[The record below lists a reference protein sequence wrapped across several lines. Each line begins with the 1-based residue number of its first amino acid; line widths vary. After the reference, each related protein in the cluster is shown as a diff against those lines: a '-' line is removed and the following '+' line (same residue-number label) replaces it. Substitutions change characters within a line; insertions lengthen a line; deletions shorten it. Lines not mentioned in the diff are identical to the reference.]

1 MRVIDDLDWSLAGF
15 GGFGGGMEDE
25 EEERSPVDRLRELIE
40 ERQEESL
47 EILKSWMEDEGEK
60 V

>member
-1 MRVIDDLDWSLAGF
+1 
-15 GGFGGGMEDE
+15 MEDE
-25 EEERSPVDRLRELIE
+25 QEERSPVDRLRELIE